1 LLSIYSVIAIFAS
14 FICLLLAAIV
24 YFTNRKSKLNRIFI
38 CTVIFGAYSAFTT
51 FMVMQADTAETAY
64 LWNKIG
70 FLWPFFVASL
80 LLFILTFTENR
91 LTAHRYNHLLV
102 FTPALLFAVLDL
114 TTDQISGLPVMGP
127 WGYTFS
133 GSNSILCQANNVW
146 SALFSITSVILCL
159 RYYFKVEA
167 GNRKQQAKL
176 ISIAITYPIIMNVLS
191 KLSNIIV
198 GRYIPYYGVGGNALL
213 CIFIAYAI
221 WKYNLFDINPATAA
235 ENIIETMPDSFIL
248 TDNQGKILRGNSA
261 LSSLLGYKKEELIGK
276 TVGELLTKDSYTR
289 LIELTVL
296 DKEVKNMEV
305 QVVAKD
311 QSRKPA
317 SISVS
322 LIKNTKGKTV
332 GITLIIHDL
341 TTLKQYEEK
350 ILDNERFAAIGKLA
364 GMVGHD
370 LRNPLTSIQMAAYYL
385 KKNYSKDRSEK
396 SLIMFENIDKSIQ
409 YANKIVND
417 LLDYSREIKLKIEK
431 TSAQTLVKNVLPLTP
446 APKNVKILDLTEDSL
461 KLYVDTLSIGRVFVN
476 IIKNAFDAMP
486 KGGTLTLRSLQVE
499 DNLEISFQDTGEGMN
514 QDTID
519 KLWTPLFTTKAKGM
533 GFGLPICKRIVEA
546 HKGSIKVKSEIGKGT
561 IFTVALP
568 LNNPQEAKDKTE
580 FMPITPEKIENQP

>member
-14 FICLLLAAIV
+14 FICLLLAFIV
-24 YFTNRKSKLNRIFI
+24 YFTNRKSNLNRIFT

-51 FMVMQADTAETAY
+51 FMVMQAETVETAY

-91 LTAHRYNHLLV
+91 LAARRYSHLLV
-102 FTPALLFAVLDL
+102 FTPALFFAVLDL

-133 GSNSILCQANNVW
+133 GSNSILCQASGLW

-159 RYYFKVEA
+159 HYYFKVEV

-176 ISIAITYPIIMNVLS
+176 ISIAITYPIIMNLLS
-191 KLSNIIV
+191 KLSNVII
-198 GRYIPYYGVGGNALL
+198 GRYIAYYGVGANALL

-235 ENIIETMPDSFIL
+235 ENIIETMPDAFVL
-248 TDNQGKILRGNSA
+248 TDNEGKILRGNSA
-261 LSSLLGYKKEELIGK
+261 LSIFLGYKEKELLGK
-276 TVGELLTKDSYTR
+276 TVWDLLTSNSYAQ
-289 LIELTVL
+289 LVEQTVL
-296 DKEVKNMEV
+296 DEGVKNLEI
-305 QVVAKD
+305 QLIAKD
-311 QSRKPA
+311 QSKKPA
-317 SISVS
+317 SVSISH
-322 LIKNTKGKTV
+322 IRDTKGKTI

-341 TTLKQYEEK
+341 TKLKQYEDK
-350 ILDNERFAAIGKLA
+350 ILENERFAAIGKLA
-364 GMVGHD
+364 GMVSHD
-370 LRNPLTSIQMAAYYL
+370 LRNPLTSIQMATYYL

-396 SLIMFENIDKSIQ
+396 SIKMLENIDKSIQ
-409 YANKIVND
+409 YSNKIVND

-431 TSAQTLVKNVLPLTP
+431 TSAQALVENALTLTP
-446 APKNVKILDLTEDSL
+446 NSQNVKIIDLTENHPN
-461 KLYVDTLSIGRVFVN
+461 LYVDKLNIGRVFVN

-486 KGGTLTLRSLQVE
+486 NGGTLTLRSLQVE
-499 DNLEISFQDTGEGMN
+499 DNLEISFEDTGEGMN
-514 QDTID
+514 QETID

-546 HKGSIKVKSEIGKGT
+546 HKGSFKIKSQVGKGT
-561 IFTVALP
+561 NFTVTMP
-568 LNNPQEAKDKTE
+568 LNHPEETTIQPEFQLLSTDK
-580 FMPITPEKIENQP
+580 